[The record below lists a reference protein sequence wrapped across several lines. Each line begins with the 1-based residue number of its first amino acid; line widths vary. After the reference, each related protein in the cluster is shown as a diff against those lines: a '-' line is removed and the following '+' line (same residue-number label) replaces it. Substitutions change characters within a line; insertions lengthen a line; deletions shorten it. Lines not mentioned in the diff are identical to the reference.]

1 MRPLSS
7 HEIVKVW
14 EMAQDQPPQERALAL
29 LSVAC
34 PDMTHDE
41 LAGLS
46 IAQTDALFLN
56 LREETFGQNLS
67 GFAECPHC
75 RERLEFKMT
84 TGDIRGRPNSEPVE
98 KEYSFELPEE
108 DLSLRF
114 RLPTSLDLSLVAGCG
129 NVQEA
134 RGLLVKRC
142 VSQVRRQGAPVPVEE
157 LPGEVIHRL
166 AERMAE
172 CAPQS
177 EVLLDLHCPRCHHH
191 WQILFD
197 IAAFLWTEVT
207 TQAKRLLREV
217 HALASAYGWREGDI
231 LSMSHVRRQ
240 FYLEMV
246 NS

>member
-1 MRPLSS
+1 MRALSS
-7 HEIVKVW
+7 EEIVKIW
-14 EMAQDQPPQERALAL
+14 EMGQGRGIQERALAL

-34 PDMTHDE
+34 PDMTPDE

-46 IAQTDALFLN
+46 IAQRDALFLH

-67 GFAECPHC
+67 GFAECPRC
-75 RERLEFKMT
+75 SERLEFKMT
-84 TGDIRGRPNSEPVE
+84 TADIRGRPNSEPIE
-98 KEYSFELPEE
+98 KEHSFELPEE

-114 RLPTSLDLSLVAGCG
+114 RLPTSQDLSLVAGCG

-142 VSQVRRQGAPVPVEE
+142 VSQVRWQGAAVPVEE

-197 IAAFLWTEVT
+197 IAVFLWTEVT
-207 TQAKRLLREV
+207 TQAKRLLHEV

-231 LSMSHVRRQ
+231 LSMSEVRRQ
-240 FYLEMV
+240 FYLERV
-246 NS
+246 L

>member
-14 EMAQDQPPQERALAL
+14 EMAHDQPPQERVLWL

-34 PDMTHDE
+34 PDMTPDE

-46 IAQTDALFLN
+46 IAQRDALFLE

-84 TGDIRGRPNSEPVE
+84 TTDIRGRPNSEPVE
-98 KEYSFELPEE
+98 KEHSFELPEE

-129 NVQEA
+129 NV
-134 RGLLVKRC
+134 
-142 VSQVRRQGAPVPVEE
+142 
-157 LPGEVIHRL
+157 
-166 AERMAE
+166 
-172 CAPQS
+172 
-177 EVLLDLHCPRCHHH
+177 
-191 WQILFD
+191 
-197 IAAFLWTEVT
+197 
-207 TQAKRLLREV
+207 
-217 HALASAYGWREGDI
+217 
-231 LSMSHVRRQ
+231 
-240 FYLEMV
+240 
-246 NS
+246 

>member
-1 MRPLSS
+1 MRALSS
-7 HEIVKVW
+7 EEIVKIW
-14 EMAQDQPPQERALAL
+14 EMGQGRGIQERALAL

-34 PDMTHDE
+34 PGMTSDQ

-46 IAQTDALFLN
+46 IGERDSSLLE

-84 TGDIRGRPNSEPVE
+84 TADIRGRPNSEPVE
-98 KEYSFELPEE
+98 KEHSFELPEE
-108 DLSLRF
+108 DLSLCF
-114 RLPTSLDLSLVAGCG
+114 RLPTSLDLSLVAGCAT
-129 NVQEA
+129 VQEA

-142 VSQVRRQGAPVPVEE
+142 VSQVRRQGAPVPVEKLSRE
-157 LPGEVIHRL
+157 LIHRL

-177 EVLLDLHCPRCHHH
+177 EVLLDLHCPQCHHH

-197 IAAFLWTEVT
+197 IAAYLWTEVT

-246 NS
+246 TS